1 MTRDVF
7 HDIENR
13 GDTTLLDIISTMP
26 WRVLE
31 LLSWLVD
38 CLLWRLYLNK
48 QANNQV
54 EPMRLCLD
62 DSLNVNAKD
71 SESSARHG
79 RRVALWI
86 KYGICPLLRRT
97 RSLERKILDHSGIVV
112 LHGAAIDVAC

>member
-1 MTRDVF
+1 MFCMTRDVF

-54 EPMRLCLD
+54 EPMRPWF
-62 DSLNVNAKD
+62 
-71 SESSARHG
+71 R
-79 RRVALWI
+79 
-86 KYGICPLLRRT
+86 
-97 RSLERKILDHSGIVV
+97 
-112 LHGAAIDVAC
+112 